1 MKTIK
6 NLTFLSFMM
15 SLLIFTSCETE
26 DKCAGVTCPNG
37 QVCVEGTCEGSSAN
51 IIIDSDITTDTEWT
65 ADNMYE
71 LAGKIVVKSG
81 ATLTIAPGTVI
92 KGQVGSTIN
101 ATALIVERGGMIM
114 ADGTADLPIIFT
126 TAADEITN
134 EQVANGD
141 MASPNLL
148 PSENGLWGGLII
160 LGNAPVS
167 ASVAEPQIEGLP
179 TTETYGKY
187 GGTVADD
194 NSGVLR
200 YVSIRHGGANIG
212 VGNEINGLTLGGV
225 GSGTTIENIEII
237 GNQDD
242 GVEFFGGTVNVSNL
256 VILNVGDDAVD
267 TDQEWAGTLNNFV
280 VIAGSATDHALELDG
295 GEGTI
300 TNVKFTLQNGSC
312 LGYFNDEDSLGGE
325 YADLRSNLQCILNG
339 IYFTGF
345 GKSADFELDNAGISD
360 NYTNGD
366 ISITGMKFNVSHLV
380 TGGNTTVAQIMQDKS
395 GQDAFASITS
405 TQAEIV
411 SAKTGGANTAV
422 FANWTWTEQANLL
435 DGL

>member
-1 MKTIK
+1 MKTIQ
-6 NLTFLSFMM
+6 NLTFITFML
-15 SLLIFTSCETE
+15 SLLVFTSCETE

-51 IIIDSDITTDTEWT
+51 IIVDSDITTDTEWT

-71 LAGKIVVKSG
+71 LAGKIVVRSG

-114 ADGTADLPIIFT
+114 AEGTSSLPIIFT
-126 TAADEITN
+126 SLADEITN

-141 MASPNLL
+141 LASPNLEA
-148 PSENGLWGGLII
+148 SENGLWGGLII

-242 GVEFFGGTVNVSNL
+242 GIEFFGGTVDVNNL
-256 VILNVGDDAVD
+256 VVLNVGDDAID

-300 TNVKFTLQNGSC
+300 TGVKFTLQNGSF
-312 LGYFNDEDSLGGE
+312 LGYYNSDSIGGE
-325 YADLRSNLQCILNG
+325 YADLRSEAKCDLSSF
-339 IYFTGF
+339 YFSGF
-345 GKSADFELDNAGISD
+345 GKDSDFELDNAVISA

-366 ISITGMKFNVSHLV
+366 ITLTGMNFNVSHLV

-395 GQDAFASITS
+395 GLGAFAGITS
-405 TQAEIV
+405 TQADIV
-411 SAKTGGANTAV
+411 TQKTGGANTSV